1 MIGDRFGCKEL
12 KFEKRELNENDCL
25 AFFLIDKG
33 VQSYGMQIASIFQ
46 KFINNQNTFLRNIF
60 DNILPEN
67 HKLNLLKNKII
78 KNPIDIQK
86 ANKCNLISLNI
97 KTENYQSFNELLLLY
112 SYKES
117 FDKDNHLTFE
127 KSNKIYYNFKQI
139 DEELENF
146 LFTIKKIIYR

>member
-33 VQSYGMQIASIFQ
+33 VQSYVMQIASLFQ
-46 KFINNQNTFLRNIF
+46 KFINNLF

-67 HKLNLLKNKII
+67 HKLILLKNKII

-97 KTENYQSFNELLLLY
+97 KTEIYQSFNELLLLY

-127 KSNKIYYNFKQI
+127 KSNKI
-139 DEELENF
+139 LP
-146 LFTIKKIIYR
+146 

>member
-1 MIGDRFGCKEL
+1 MIGDHFGYKEL
-12 KFEKRELNENDCL
+12 KFEKRELNENDRL

-33 VQSYGMQIASIFQ
+33 VQSYVMQIASLFQ
-46 KFINNQNTFLRNIF
+46 KFINNLF

-67 HKLNLLKNKII
+67 HKLILLKNKII

-97 KTENYQSFNELLLLY
+97 KTEIYQSFNELLLLY

-127 KSNKIYYNFKQI
+127 KSNKI
-139 DEELENF
+139 LP
-146 LFTIKKIIYR
+146 